1 MRNVITTELTK
12 LRRQIY
18 IKLLQKII
26 SGKYNEIPKI
36 SKEIIKEGNILQ
48 GQNVYKMKI
57 TIDETIKII
66 LGTNYSKTKDL
77 ELYEIVPEMEAI
89 LKGESPLMNKSG
101 KVINIIREICDGCP
115 LPSYHITNMCRNC
128 SAKYCINS
136 CPRNAIVTT
145 DKRPEIDLE
154 KCVGCGL
161 CAKNCPYG
169 AIIKIQRPCVFACA
183 VGATCSDENGFVLID
198 DEKCVQ
204 CGECAVACPFGA
216 IVESS
221 SISQV
226 AIRLGKE
233 PMVAIFAPA
242 SVSQFGP
249 KVSLGQFKRALK
261 EVGFADALE
270 VAIGADMVAK
280 EEAEYIEKNLDEL
293 SFITTSCCPAFKRM
307 IETRFPEVVEH
318 ISPSLSPMNMLAKK
332 IKEDHPNAKVVFI
345 GPCIA
350 KKYEVTLGPYTD
362 YALTYEEIASMFAV
376 EGIEPSSVE
385 EEELD
390 NATPYGRFFAI
401 SGGVAEAV
409 RNFVNKEFETVVCSG
424 LKECIHIL
432 KKAKKG
438 EVKGLIEGMSCE
450 GGCISGTRVM
460 VNPRIAMSNLRKLFK
475 IEEGILNQ

>member
-18 IKLLQKII
+18 IRLLQKII

-36 SKEIIKEGNILQ
+36 SKEIIKDGSIPQ
-48 GQNVYKMKI
+48 GQDVYKTKI

-66 LGTNYSKTKDL
+66 LGTDYSKTKDL
-77 ELYEIVPEMEAI
+77 ELYELIPEMEAI
-89 LKGESPLMNKSG
+89 LEGESPLINKSG

-115 LPSYHITNMCRNC
+115 LPSYHITDMCRNC

-136 CPRNAIVTT
+136 CPRKAIPIV
-145 DKRPEIDLE
+145 DGKPKIDPE

-169 AIIKIQRPCVFACA
+169 AIIKIQRPCVSVCA
-183 VGATCSDENGFVLID
+183 VGATYSDENGFVLID

-221 SISQV
+221 SIGQV
-226 AIRLGKE
+226 AVRLGKE

-242 SVSQFGP
+242 SVAQFGP
-249 KVSLGQFKRALK
+249 RVSLGQFKKALK
-261 EVGFADALE
+261 EVGFVDALE
-270 VAIGADMVAK
+270 VAIGADMVAR
-280 EEAEYIEKNLDEL
+280 EEAEYVEEDLEKLG
-293 SFITTSCCPAFKRM
+293 FITTSCCPAFKKM
-307 IETRFPEVVEH
+307 IETRFPELVEH
-318 ISPSLSPMNMLAKK
+318 ISPSLSPMHELAKK
-332 IKEDHPNAKVVFI
+332 IKEDNPNVKVVFI

-350 KKYEVTLGPYTD
+350 KKYEVTLQPYTD
-362 YALTYEEIASMFAV
+362 YALTYEEIASIFAV
-376 EGIEPSSVE
+376 KGVEPANVE
-385 EEELD
+385 EEELN
-390 NATPYGRFFAI
+390 NATPFGRLFAT

-409 RNFVNKEFETVVCSG
+409 KNFANKEFETVVCSG
-424 LKECIHIL
+424 LKECIQTL
-432 KKAKKG
+432 EKAKKG

-460 VNPRIAMSNLRKLFK
+460 VNPRIAISNLKRLFK
-475 IEEGILNQ
+475 VEET